1 MQITCLPKGLY
12 ASMILNFVQ
21 LSIFIEKN
29 FEVFLDVR
37 FLYLLF
43 LTQLYSP
50 LNVYI
55 PQFASMYTTNAAIYN
70 F

>member
-12 ASMILNFVQ
+12 ASIILNFVLKL

-50 LNVYI
+50 LNVCI
-55 PQFASMYTTNAAIYN
+55 PQFASMYTTNATNI
-70 F
+70 